1 MFVFVARESVRSSNP
16 MDDANWKATESNA
29 MGEGNENNNVADCL
43 SLPSNAAREN
53 EQQQQEQCG
62 GGDVGGSN
70 TLCGGAT
77 SKNENNKAFYNEST
91 GSKQAK
97 MRKLAH
103 EAALANVMTDL
114 DIIDNGYR
122 NSPYVIVDGDGVLFS
137 GAPKPRNEKE
147 RLLAVRAS
155 GILDIENKDA
165 DEHFDLLT
173 SICATALRVPMCL
186 VTIVGKN
193 KQTFRA
199 NIGLDATE
207 TKRENSFCGW
217 TLLPKEPKVLVV
229 EDAMQDFRFQTNEL
243 VLGPPHLRFYAG
255 APIIVRGVRFGSFC
269 VLDTKPRHDMSGED
283 LNLLTRLADA
293 CAKTIEKTAM
303 QMYFMDAIDD
313 SDRGFMLVSLGS
325 VDKKEEDDDC
335 RDKEKKEEEEERIP
349 DEYGNYIYNR
359 EDQENM
365 DEDEEERDATM
376 SIVYANKATKRLL
389 GFSKEKNFTGESLYT
404 LFSEASASGQIKPNP
419 GERSVDEFFEEIL
432 NDESEEKNEKTG
444 KMTKR
449 NFAREFSISK
459 EFSVTTPTTSA
470 TAKRGDEGKDATKEK
485 EKKNNNKNNKNM
497 VENMTQ
503 TSSRHVRV
511 KLSRKAS
518 TFQRIRKSGAKNST
532 LSPPPTPGSQDI
544 ILDNDNEGSE
554 EEDELNAS
562 QHLPKNLS
570 AFHVIV
576 VNITDITC
584 EVNERLRS
592 LKSVQE
598 K

>member
-1 MFVFVARESVRSSNP
+1 

-97 MRKLAH
+97 MRKIAH

-186 VTIVGKN
+186 VSIVGKN
-193 KQTFRA
+193 KQIFRA

-207 TKRENSFCGW
+207 TKRESSFCGW

-335 RDKEKKEEEEERIP
+335 RDKEKKEEEERIP

-459 EFSVTTPTTSA
+459 EFSVTTPTTPT

-497 VENMTQ
+497 IENMTP

-511 KLSRKAS
+511 ELSRKTS

-532 LSPPPTPGSQDI
+532 PSPPPPPGSQDI

-584 EVNERLRS
+584 EVNERLRL

>member
-1 MFVFVARESVRSSNP
+1 
-16 MDDANWKATESNA
+16 MDDAHWKATESNA

-53 EQQQQEQCG
+53 EQQQEQCG

-97 MRKLAH
+97 MRKIAH

-186 VTIVGKN
+186 VSIVGKN
-193 KQTFRA
+193 KQIFRA

-207 TKRENSFCGW
+207 TKRESSFCGW

-335 RDKEKKEEEEERIP
+335 RDKEKKEEEERIP

-449 NFAREFSISK
+449 NFARDFSISK

-485 EKKNNNKNNKNM
+485 EKKNNNKNNKSM

-511 KLSRKAS
+511 ELSRKMS

-532 LSPPPTPGSQDI
+532 PSPPPTPGSQDI

-584 EVNERLRS
+584 EVNERLQS

>member
-1 MFVFVARESVRSSNP
+1 

-97 MRKLAH
+97 MRKIAH

-186 VTIVGKN
+186 VTIVGEN
-193 KQTFRA
+193 KQVFRA

-207 TKRENSFCGW
+207 TKRESSFCGW

-325 VDKKEEDDDC
+325 VDTKEEDDDC
-335 RDKEKKEEEEERIP
+335 RNEEEKEEEERIP
-349 DEYGNYIYNR
+349 DEYVYNR
-359 EDQENM
+359 ENM
-365 DEDEEERDATM
+365 DEDEEERDAMM

-419 GERSVDEFFEEIL
+419 GERSVDEFFEELL

-444 KMTKR
+444 KTMKR

-459 EFSVTTPTTSA
+459 EFSVTTPITPA

-485 EKKNNNKNNKNM
+485 P
-497 VENMTQ
+497 

-511 KLSRKAS
+511 ELSRKTS

-532 LSPPPTPGSQDI
+532 PSPPPMPGSQDI

>member
-1 MFVFVARESVRSSNP
+1 

-29 MGEGNENNNVADCL
+29 MGEVNENNNVADFL
-43 SLPSNAAREN
+43 SLPSNAAKEN
-53 EQQQQEQCG
+53 EQQQEEQCG

-103 EAALANVMTDL
+103 EAALVNVMTDL

-186 VTIVGKN
+186 VTIVGEN
-193 KQTFRA
+193 KQVFRA

-207 TKRENSFCGW
+207 TKRESSFCGW

-325 VDKKEEDDDC
+325 VDTKEEDDDC
-335 RDKEKKEEEEERIP
+335 RNEEEKEEEERIP
-349 DEYGNYIYNR
+349 DEYVYNR
-359 EDQENM
+359 ENM
-365 DEDEEERDATM
+365 DEDEEERDAMM

-419 GERSVDEFFEEIL
+419 GERSVDEFFEELL

-444 KMTKR
+444 KTMKR

-459 EFSVTTPTTSA
+459 EFSVTTPITPA

-485 EKKNNNKNNKNM
+485 P
-497 VENMTQ
+497 

-511 KLSRKAS
+511 ELSRKTS

-532 LSPPPTPGSQDI
+532 PSPPPMPGSQDI

>member
-1 MFVFVARESVRSSNP
+1 

-29 MGEGNENNNVADCL
+29 LGEGNENNNVADCL

-53 EQQQQEQCG
+53 EQQQEQQEQQEQCG

-77 SKNENNKAFYNEST
+77 SKNEKNKAFYHESM

-97 MRKLAH
+97 ERKLAH

-155 GILDIENKDA
+155 GILDIESKDA

-186 VTIVGKN
+186 VSIVGRN
-193 KQTFRA
+193 KQVFRA

-207 TKRENSFCGW
+207 TKRESSFCGW

-229 EDAMQDFRFQTNEL
+229 EDTLQDFRFQTNDL

-255 APIIVRGVRFGSFC
+255 APITVRGVRFGSFC

-283 LNLLTRLADA
+283 LNLLTRCADA

-303 QMYFMDAIDD
+303 QMFFMDAIVD

-335 RDKEKKEEEEERIP
+335 RDEEEKEEEERIP
-349 DEYGNYIYNR
+349 DEYAYNR

-389 GFSKEKNFTGESLYT
+389 GFSKEKNFTGESLYK

-419 GERSVDEFFEEIL
+419 GERSVDEFFEELL

-444 KMTKR
+444 KTMKR
-449 NFAREFSISK
+449 KFAREFSISK
-459 EFSVTTPTTSA
+459 EFSVTTPTTPA
-470 TAKRGDEGKDATKEK
+470 TAKRGDEGKDATKGK
-485 EKKNNNKNNKNM
+485 P
-497 VENMTQ
+497 

-511 KLSRKAS
+511 ELSRKMS
-518 TFQRIRKSGAKNST
+518 TFQRVRKSGKSGAKNST
-532 LSPPPTPGSQDI
+532 PSPTPTPGLQDI

-576 VNITDITC
+576 ANITDITC

>member
-1 MFVFVARESVRSSNP
+1 

-29 MGEGNENNNVADCL
+29 MGEVNENNNVADCL
-43 SLPSNAAREN
+43 SLPSNAAKEN
-53 EQQQQEQCG
+53 EQQQEEQCG

-91 GSKQAK
+91 GSKRAK

-186 VTIVGKN
+186 VTIAGEN
-193 KQTFRA
+193 KQVFRA

-207 TKRENSFCGW
+207 TKRESSFCGW

-325 VDKKEEDDDC
+325 VDTKEEDDDC
-335 RDKEKKEEEEERIP
+335 RNEEEKEEEERIP
-349 DEYGNYIYNR
+349 DEYVYNR
-359 EDQENM
+359 ENM
-365 DEDEEERDATM
+365 DEDEEERDAMM

-419 GERSVDEFFEEIL
+419 GERSVDEFFEELL

-444 KMTKR
+444 KTMKR

-459 EFSVTTPTTSA
+459 EFSVTTPITPA

-485 EKKNNNKNNKNM
+485 P
-497 VENMTQ
+497 

-511 KLSRKAS
+511 ELSRKAS

-532 LSPPPTPGSQDI
+532 PSPPPMPGSQDI

>member
-1 MFVFVARESVRSSNP
+1 

-97 MRKLAH
+97 MRKIAH

-186 VTIVGKN
+186 VSIVGKN
-193 KQTFRA
+193 KQVFRA

-207 TKRENSFCGW
+207 TNRESSFCGW

-255 APIIVRGVRFGSFC
+255 APITVRGVRFGSFC

-303 QMYFMDAIDD
+303 QMYFMDVIDD

-335 RDKEKKEEEEERIP
+335 RDKEKEEEEEERIP

-485 EKKNNNKNNKNM
+485 EKKNNNKNNKSM

-511 KLSRKAS
+511 ELSRKAS
-518 TFQRIRKSGAKNST
+518 TFQRIRKSGAKNSPP
-532 LSPPPTPGSQDI
+532 SPPPTPGSQDI

-562 QHLPKNLS
+562 QQLPKNLS

>member
-1 MFVFVARESVRSSNP
+1 

-29 MGEGNENNNVADCL
+29 MGEGNENNVADCL

-53 EQQQQEQCG
+53 EQQREQCG

-186 VTIVGKN
+186 VTIVGKY
-193 KQTFRA
+193 KQVFRA

-207 TKRENSFCGW
+207 TKRESSFCGW

-325 VDKKEEDDDC
+325 VDNEEEDDDC
-335 RDKEKKEEEEERIP
+335 RNEEEKEEEEEERIP
-349 DEYGNYIYNR
+349 DEYVYNR
-359 EDQENM
+359 KDGENM

-389 GFSKEKNFTGESLYT
+389 GFSKEKNFTGESLYK
-404 LFSEASASGQIKPNP
+404 LFSEASAIGQIKPNP
-419 GERSVDEFFEEIL
+419 GESSVDEFFEELL

-444 KMTKR
+444 KTMKR

-459 EFSVTTPTTSA
+459 EFSVTIPTTPA

-497 VENMTQ
+497 VENMTP

-511 KLSRKAS
+511 ELSRKTS

-532 LSPPPTPGSQDI
+532 PSPPPTPGSQDI

>member
-16 MDDANWKATESNA
+16 MDDAHWKATESNA

-53 EQQQQEQCG
+53 EQQQQQEQCG

-97 MRKLAH
+97 MRKIAH

-186 VTIVGKN
+186 VSIVGKN
-193 KQTFRA
+193 KQIFRA

-207 TKRENSFCGW
+207 TKRESSFCGW

-389 GFSKEKNFTGESLYT
+389 GFSKEKNFTGESLYK

-419 GERSVDEFFEEIL
+419 GERSVDEFFEELL

-444 KMTKR
+444 KMMKR

-503 TSSRHVRV
+503 TSSRHIRV
-511 KLSRKAS
+511 ELSRKAS
-518 TFQRIRKSGAKNST
+518 TFQRIRKSGAKNSPP
-532 LSPPPTPGSQDI
+532 SPPTPGSQDI

-584 EVNERLRS
+584 EVNERLQS

>member
-1 MFVFVARESVRSSNP
+1 

-53 EQQQQEQCG
+53 EQQQQQEQQEQCG

-77 SKNENNKAFYNEST
+77 SKNENNKAFYNESM

-186 VTIVGKN
+186 VSIVGKN
-193 KQTFRA
+193 KQVFRA

-207 TKRENSFCGW
+207 TKRESSFCGW

-229 EDAMQDFRFQTNEL
+229 EDTMQDFRFQTNEL

-459 EFSVTTPTTSA
+459 EFSVTTPTTPA

-497 VENMTQ
+497 IENMTP

-511 KLSRKAS
+511 ELSRKTS

-532 LSPPPTPGSQDI
+532 PSPPPTPGSQDI

>member
-1 MFVFVARESVRSSNP
+1 

-29 MGEGNENNNVADCL
+29 MGEVNENNNVADCL
-43 SLPSNAAREN
+43 SLPSNAAKEN
-53 EQQQQEQCG
+53 EQQQEEQCG

-91 GSKQAK
+91 GSKRAK

-186 VTIVGKN
+186 VTIVGEN
-193 KQTFRA
+193 KQVFRA

-207 TKRENSFCGW
+207 TKRECSFCGW

-293 CAKTIEKTAM
+293 CTKTIEKTAM

-325 VDKKEEDDDC
+325 VDTKEEDDDC
-335 RDKEKKEEEEERIP
+335 RNEEEKEEEERIP
-349 DEYGNYIYNR
+349 DEYVYNR
-359 EDQENM
+359 ENM
-365 DEDEEERDATM
+365 DEDEEERDAMM

-404 LFSEASASGQIKPNP
+404 LFSEASASGQIKANP
-419 GERSVDEFFEEIL
+419 GERSVDEFFEELL

-444 KMTKR
+444 KTMKR

-459 EFSVTTPTTSA
+459 EFSVTTPITPA

-485 EKKNNNKNNKNM
+485 P
-497 VENMTQ
+497 

-511 KLSRKAS
+511 ELSRKTS

-532 LSPPPTPGSQDI
+532 PSPPPMPGSQDI

-592 LKSVQE
+592 LKSVKE

>member
-1 MFVFVARESVRSSNP
+1 
-16 MDDANWKATESNA
+16 MDDHWKATESNA
-29 MGEGNENNNVADCL
+29 MGEGNENVADCL

-53 EQQQQEQCG
+53 EQQQQQKQCG

-77 SKNENNKAFYNEST
+77 SKNENSKAFYNEST

-103 EAALANVMTDL
+103 EAALVNVMTDL

-186 VTIVGKN
+186 VSIVGKN
-193 KQTFRA
+193 KQIFRA
-199 NIGLDATE
+199 NVGLDATE
-207 TKRENSFCGW
+207 TKREASFCGW

-303 QMYFMDAIDD
+303 QMYFMDAIYD

-335 RDKEKKEEEEERIP
+335 RNEEEKEEEERIP
-349 DEYGNYIYNR
+349 DEYVYNR
-359 EDQENM
+359 EDRENM

-389 GFSKEKNFTGESLYT
+389 GFSKEKNFTGESLYK

-419 GERSVDEFFEEIL
+419 GERSVDEFFEELL

-459 EFSVTTPTTSA
+459 EFSVTTPTTPA
-470 TAKRGDEGKDATKEK
+470 TAKRGDEGKDVTKEK

-497 VENMTQ
+497 VENMTP

-511 KLSRKAS
+511 ELSRKTS

-532 LSPPPTPGSQDI
+532 SSPPPTPGSQDI
-544 ILDNDNEGSE
+544 ILDNDNEGSD

-592 LKSVQE
+592 LKSVRE

>member
-1 MFVFVARESVRSSNP
+1 

-29 MGEGNENNNVADCL
+29 LGEGNENNNVADCL

-53 EQQQQEQCG
+53 EQQQEQQEQQEQCG

-77 SKNENNKAFYNEST
+77 SKNEKNKAFYHESM

-97 MRKLAH
+97 ERKLAH

-186 VTIVGKN
+186 VSIVGRN
-193 KQTFRA
+193 KQVFRA

-207 TKRENSFCGW
+207 TKRESSFCGW

-229 EDAMQDFRFQTNEL
+229 EDTLQDFRFQTNDL

-255 APIIVRGVRFGSFC
+255 APITVRGVRFGSFC

-283 LNLLTRLADA
+283 LNLLTRCADA

-303 QMYFMDAIDD
+303 QMFFMDAIVD

-335 RDKEKKEEEEERIP
+335 RDEEEKEEEERIP
-349 DEYGNYIYNR
+349 DEYAYNR

-389 GFSKEKNFTGESLYT
+389 GFSKEKNFTGESLYK

-419 GERSVDEFFEEIL
+419 GERSVDEFFEELL

-444 KMTKR
+444 KTMKR
-449 NFAREFSISK
+449 KFAREFSISK
-459 EFSVTTPTTSA
+459 EFSVTTPTTPA
-470 TAKRGDEGKDATKEK
+470 TAKRGDEGKDATKGK
-485 EKKNNNKNNKNM
+485 P
-497 VENMTQ
+497 

-511 KLSRKAS
+511 ELSRKMS
-518 TFQRIRKSGAKNST
+518 TFQRVRKSGKSGAKNST
-532 LSPPPTPGSQDI
+532 PSPTPTPGLQDI

-576 VNITDITC
+576 ANITDITC

>member
-1 MFVFVARESVRSSNP
+1 

-29 MGEGNENNNVADCL
+29 MGEGNENNVADCL
-43 SLPSNAAREN
+43 SLPSNAAKEN
-53 EQQQQEQCG
+53 EQQQEEQCG

-103 EAALANVMTDL
+103 EAALVNVMTDL

-186 VTIVGKN
+186 VSIVGKN
-193 KQTFRA
+193 KQIFRA

-207 TKRENSFCGW
+207 TKRESSFCGW

-325 VDKKEEDDDC
+325 VDTKEEDDDC
-335 RDKEKKEEEEERIP
+335 RNEEEKEEEERIP
-349 DEYGNYIYNR
+349 DEYVYNR
-359 EDQENM
+359 ENM

-419 GERSVDEFFEEIL
+419 GERSVDEFFEELL

-444 KMTKR
+444 KTMKR

-459 EFSVTTPTTSA
+459 EFSVTTPITPA

-485 EKKNNNKNNKNM
+485 P
-497 VENMTQ
+497 

-511 KLSRKAS
+511 ELSRKTS

-532 LSPPPTPGSQDI
+532 SSPPPTPGSQDI

-592 LKSVQE
+592 LKSVRE

>member
-1 MFVFVARESVRSSNP
+1 

-97 MRKLAH
+97 MRKIAH

-186 VTIVGKN
+186 VSIVGRN
-193 KQTFRA
+193 KQVFRA

-207 TKRENSFCGW
+207 TKRESSFCGW

-335 RDKEKKEEEEERIP
+335 RDKEKKKEEEERIP

-365 DEDEEERDATM
+365 DKDEEECDATM

-404 LFSEASASGQIKPNP
+404 LFSEASASGQIKPNS

-444 KMTKR
+444 KTMKR

-459 EFSVTTPTTSA
+459 EFSVTTPTTPT

-485 EKKNNNKNNKNM
+485 EKKNNNKNM
-497 VENMTQ
+497 IENMTP

-511 KLSRKAS
+511 ELSRKTS

-532 LSPPPTPGSQDI
+532 PSPPPPPGSQDI

-584 EVNERLRS
+584 EVNERLRL

>member
-1 MFVFVARESVRSSNP
+1 
-16 MDDANWKATESNA
+16 MDAANWKATESNA

-103 EAALANVMTDL
+103 EATLANVMTDL

-186 VTIVGKN
+186 VSIVGKN
-193 KQTFRA
+193 KQIFRA

-207 TKRENSFCGW
+207 TKRESSFCGW

-229 EDAMQDFRFQTNEL
+229 EDTMQDFRFQTNEL

-335 RDKEKKEEEEERIP
+335 RDKEKKEEEERIP

-459 EFSVTTPTTSA
+459 EFSVTTPTTPT

-497 VENMTQ
+497 IENMTP

-511 KLSRKAS
+511 ELSRKTS

-532 LSPPPTPGSQDI
+532 PSPPPPPGSQDI

-584 EVNERLRS
+584 EVNERLQS

>member
-1 MFVFVARESVRSSNP
+1 

-29 MGEGNENNNVADCL
+29 MGEVNENNNVADCL
-43 SLPSNAAREN
+43 SLPSNAAKEN
-53 EQQQQEQCG
+53 EQQQEEQCG

-186 VTIVGKN
+186 VTIVGEN
-193 KQTFRA
+193 KQVFRA

-207 TKRENSFCGW
+207 TKRESSFCGW

-335 RDKEKKEEEEERIP
+335 RDKEKEEEEEERIP

-365 DEDEEERDATM
+365 DEDEEERDAMM

-419 GERSVDEFFEEIL
+419 GERSVDEFFEELL

-485 EKKNNNKNNKNM
+485 EKKNNNKNNKSM

-511 KLSRKAS
+511 ELSRKAS
-518 TFQRIRKSGAKNST
+518 TFQRIRKSGAKNSPP
-532 LSPPPTPGSQDI
+532 SPPTPGSQDI

>member
-1 MFVFVARESVRSSNP
+1 
-16 MDDANWKATESNA
+16 MDDANWKATESHA
-29 MGEGNENNNVADCL
+29 LGEGNENNNVADCL

-97 MRKLAH
+97 MRKIAH

-122 NSPYVIVDGDGVLFS
+122 NSPYVIVDGDGVSYS

-186 VTIVGKN
+186 VSIVGKN
-193 KQTFRA
+193 KQVFRS

-207 TKRENSFCGW
+207 TNRESSFCGW

-229 EDAMQDFRFQTNEL
+229 EDTMQDFRFQTNEL

-303 QMYFMDAIDD
+303 QMYFMDVIDD

-449 NFAREFSISK
+449 NFARDFSISK
-459 EFSVTTPTTSA
+459 EFSVTTPTTPT

-497 VENMTQ
+497 IENMTP

-511 KLSRKAS
+511 ELSRKTS

-532 LSPPPTPGSQDI
+532 PSPPPPPGSQDI

>member
-1 MFVFVARESVRSSNP
+1 
-16 MDDANWKATESNA
+16 
-29 MGEGNENNNVADCL
+29 
-43 SLPSNAAREN
+43 
-53 EQQQQEQCG
+53 
-62 GGDVGGSN
+62 
-70 TLCGGAT
+70 
-77 SKNENNKAFYNEST
+77 
-91 GSKQAK
+91 
-97 MRKLAH
+97 
-103 EAALANVMTDL
+103 
-114 DIIDNGYR
+114 
-122 NSPYVIVDGDGVLFS
+122 
-137 GAPKPRNEKE
+137 
-147 RLLAVRAS
+147 
-155 GILDIENKDA
+155 
-165 DEHFDLLT
+165 
-173 SICATALRVPMCL
+173 MCL
-186 VTIVGKN
+186 VSIVGRN
-193 KQTFRA
+193 KQVFRA

-207 TKRENSFCGW
+207 TKRESSFCGW

-229 EDAMQDFRFQTNEL
+229 EDTLQDFRFQTNDL

-255 APIIVRGVRFGSFC
+255 APITVRGVRFGSFC

-283 LNLLTRLADA
+283 LNLLTRCADA

-303 QMYFMDAIDD
+303 QMFFMDAIVD

-335 RDKEKKEEEEERIP
+335 RDEEEKEEEERIP
-349 DEYGNYIYNR
+349 DEYAYNR

-389 GFSKEKNFTGESLYT
+389 GFSKEKNFTGESLYK

-419 GERSVDEFFEEIL
+419 GERSVDEFFEELL

-444 KMTKR
+444 KTMKR
-449 NFAREFSISK
+449 KFAREFSISK
-459 EFSVTTPTTSA
+459 EFSVTTPTTPA
-470 TAKRGDEGKDATKEK
+470 TAKRGDEGKDATKGK
-485 EKKNNNKNNKNM
+485 P
-497 VENMTQ
+497 

-511 KLSRKAS
+511 ELSRKMS
-518 TFQRIRKSGAKNST
+518 TFQRVRKSGKSGAKNST
-532 LSPPPTPGSQDI
+532 PSPTPTPGLQDI

-576 VNITDITC
+576 ANITDITC

>member
-1 MFVFVARESVRSSNP
+1 
-16 MDDANWKATESNA
+16 MDAANWKATESNA

-103 EAALANVMTDL
+103 EATLANVMTDL

-186 VTIVGKN
+186 VSIVGKN
-193 KQTFRA
+193 KQIFRA

-207 TKRENSFCGW
+207 TKRESSFCGW

-335 RDKEKKEEEEERIP
+335 RDKEKKEEEERIP

-497 VENMTQ
+497 IENMTP

-511 KLSRKAS
+511 ELSRKTS

-532 LSPPPTPGSQDI
+532 PSPPPPPGSQDI

>member
-1 MFVFVARESVRSSNP
+1 
-16 MDDANWKATESNA
+16 MDDAHWKATESNA

-53 EQQQQEQCG
+53 EQQQEQCG

-103 EAALANVMTDL
+103 EATLANVMTDL

-186 VTIVGKN
+186 VSIVGKN
-193 KQTFRA
+193 KQIFRA

-207 TKRENSFCGW
+207 TKRESSFCGW

-229 EDAMQDFRFQTNEL
+229 EDAMQDFRFQTNDL

-303 QMYFMDAIDD
+303 QMYFMDVIDD

-404 LFSEASASGQIKPNP
+404 LFSEASASGQIKPNS

-485 EKKNNNKNNKNM
+485 EKKNNNKNNKSM

-511 KLSRKAS
+511 ELSRKTS

-532 LSPPPTPGSQDI
+532 PSPPPPPGSQDI

-584 EVNERLRS
+584 EVNERLQS

>member
-1 MFVFVARESVRSSNP
+1 
-16 MDDANWKATESNA
+16 MDDAHWKATESNA

-97 MRKLAH
+97 MRKIAH

-155 GILDIENKDA
+155 GILDVENKDA

-186 VTIVGKN
+186 VSIVGKN
-193 KQTFRA
+193 KQVFRA

-207 TKRENSFCGW
+207 TNRESSFCGW

-335 RDKEKKEEEEERIP
+335 RDKEKKEEEERIP

-376 SIVYANKATKRLL
+376 SIVYANTATKRLL

-459 EFSVTTPTTSA
+459 EFSVTTPTTPT

-497 VENMTQ
+497 IENMTP

-511 KLSRKAS
+511 ELSRKTS

-584 EVNERLRS
+584 EVNERLRL

>member
-1 MFVFVARESVRSSNP
+1 

-29 MGEGNENNNVADCL
+29 MGEVNENNNVADCL
-43 SLPSNAAREN
+43 SLPSNAAKEN
-53 EQQQQEQCG
+53 EQQQEEQCG

-91 GSKQAK
+91 GSKRAK

-186 VTIVGKN
+186 VTIAGKY
-193 KQTFRA
+193 KQVFRA

-207 TKRENSFCGW
+207 TKRESSFCGW

-325 VDKKEEDDDC
+325 VDTKEEDDDC
-335 RDKEKKEEEEERIP
+335 RNEEEKEEEERIP
-349 DEYGNYIYNR
+349 DEYVYNR
-359 EDQENM
+359 EDRENM
-365 DEDEEERDATM
+365 DEDEEERDAMM

-419 GERSVDEFFEEIL
+419 GERSVDEFFEELL

-444 KMTKR
+444 KTMKR

-459 EFSVTTPTTSA
+459 EFSVTTPITPA

-485 EKKNNNKNNKNM
+485 P
-497 VENMTQ
+497 

-511 KLSRKAS
+511 ELSRKTS

-532 LSPPPTPGSQDI
+532 PSPPPMPGSQDI

>member
-1 MFVFVARESVRSSNP
+1 
-16 MDDANWKATESNA
+16 MDDAHWKATESNA

-97 MRKLAH
+97 MRKIAH

-186 VTIVGKN
+186 VSIVGKN
-193 KQTFRA
+193 KQIFRA

-207 TKRENSFCGW
+207 TNRESSFCGW

-449 NFAREFSISK
+449 NFARDFSISK
-459 EFSVTTPTTSA
+459 EFSVTTPTTPT

-497 VENMTQ
+497 IENMTP

-511 KLSRKAS
+511 ELSRKTS

-532 LSPPPTPGSQDI
+532 PSPPPPPGSQDI

>member
-186 VTIVGKN
+186 VSIVGKN
-193 KQTFRA
+193 KQVFRA

-207 TKRENSFCGW
+207 TNRESSFCGW

-335 RDKEKKEEEEERIP
+335 RDKEKEEEEEERIP

-485 EKKNNNKNNKNM
+485 EKKNNNKNNKSM

-511 KLSRKAS
+511 ELSRKAS
-518 TFQRIRKSGAKNST
+518 TFQRIRKSGAKNSPP
-532 LSPPPTPGSQDI
+532 SPPTPGSQDI

-584 EVNERLRS
+584 EVNERLQS

>member
-1 MFVFVARESVRSSNP
+1 

-29 MGEGNENNNVADCL
+29 MGEVNENNNVADCL
-43 SLPSNAAREN
+43 SLPSNAAKEN
-53 EQQQQEQCG
+53 EQQQEEQCG

-70 TLCGGAT
+70 TLFGGAT

-91 GSKQAK
+91 GSKRAK

-186 VTIVGKN
+186 VTIVGEN
-193 KQTFRA
+193 KQVFRA

-207 TKRENSFCGW
+207 TKRESSFCGW

-325 VDKKEEDDDC
+325 VDKKVEDDDC
-335 RDKEKKEEEEERIP
+335 RNEEEKEEEERIP
-349 DEYGNYIYNR
+349 DEYVYNR
-359 EDQENM
+359 EDRENM

-419 GERSVDEFFEEIL
+419 GERSVDEFFEELL

-459 EFSVTTPTTSA
+459 EFSVTTPTTPA
-470 TAKRGDEGKDATKEK
+470 TAKRGDEGKDVTKEK

-497 VENMTQ
+497 VENMTP

-511 KLSRKAS
+511 ELSRKTS

-532 LSPPPTPGSQDI
+532 PSPPPMPGSQDI

>member
-1 MFVFVARESVRSSNP
+1 

-77 SKNENNKAFYNEST
+77 SKNENNKALYNEST

-293 CAKTIEKTAM
+293 CAKMIEKTAM

-325 VDKKEEDDDC
+325 
-335 RDKEKKEEEEERIP
+335 
-349 DEYGNYIYNR
+349 
-359 EDQENM
+359 ENM

-459 EFSVTTPTTSA
+459 EFS
-470 TAKRGDEGKDATKEK
+470 

-511 KLSRKAS
+511 ELSRKAS

>member
-1 MFVFVARESVRSSNP
+1 
-16 MDDANWKATESNA
+16 MDDHWKATESNA
-29 MGEGNENNNVADCL
+29 MGEGNENVADCL

-53 EQQQQEQCG
+53 EQQQQQKQCG

-77 SKNENNKAFYNEST
+77 SKNENSKAFYNEST

-103 EAALANVMTDL
+103 EAALVNVMTDL

-186 VTIVGKN
+186 VTIVGEN
-193 KQTFRA
+193 KQVFRA

-207 TKRENSFCGW
+207 TKRESSFCGW

-293 CAKTIEKTAM
+293 CAKTIEKTVM

-335 RDKEKKEEEEERIP
+335 RNEEEKEEEERIP
-349 DEYGNYIYNR
+349 DEYVYNR
-359 EDQENM
+359 EDRENM
-365 DEDEEERDATM
+365 DEDEEERDAMM

-389 GFSKEKNFTGESLYT
+389 GFSKEKNFTGESLYK

-419 GERSVDEFFEEIL
+419 GERSVDEFFEELL

-459 EFSVTTPTTSA
+459 EFSVTTPTTPA

-485 EKKNNNKNNKNM
+485 P
-497 VENMTQ
+497 

-511 KLSRKAS
+511 ELSRKTS

-532 LSPPPTPGSQDI
+532 SSPPPTPGSQDI
-544 ILDNDNEGSE
+544 ILDNDNEGSD

-592 LKSVQE
+592 LKSVRE

>member
-1 MFVFVARESVRSSNP
+1 

-29 MGEGNENNNVADCL
+29 MGEVNENNNVADCL
-43 SLPSNAAREN
+43 SLPSNAAKEN
-53 EQQQQEQCG
+53 EQQQEEQCG

-91 GSKQAK
+91 GSKRAK

-186 VTIVGKN
+186 VTIVGEN
-193 KQTFRA
+193 KHVFRA

-207 TKRENSFCGW
+207 TKRESSFCGW

-313 SDRGFMLVSLGS
+313 SDRGFMLGSLGS
-325 VDKKEEDDDC
+325 VDTKEEDDDC
-335 RDKEKKEEEEERIP
+335 RNEEEKEEKERIP
-349 DEYGNYIYNR
+349 DEYVYNR
-359 EDQENM
+359 ENM
-365 DEDEEERDATM
+365 DEDEEERDAMM

-419 GERSVDEFFEEIL
+419 GERSVDEFFEELL

-444 KMTKR
+444 KTMKR

-459 EFSVTTPTTSA
+459 EFSVTTPITPA

-485 EKKNNNKNNKNM
+485 P
-497 VENMTQ
+497 

-511 KLSRKAS
+511 ELSRKTS

-532 LSPPPTPGSQDI
+532 PSPPPMPGSQDI

>member
-1 MFVFVARESVRSSNP
+1 

-97 MRKLAH
+97 MRKIAH

-186 VTIVGKN
+186 VSIVGKN
-193 KQTFRA
+193 KQIFRA

-207 TKRENSFCGW
+207 TKRESSFCGW

-229 EDAMQDFRFQTNEL
+229 EDTMQDFRFQTNEL

-325 VDKKEEDDDC
+325 GDKKEEDDDC

-459 EFSVTTPTTSA
+459 EFSVTTPTTPT

-485 EKKNNNKNNKNM
+485 EKKNNNKNNKSM

-511 KLSRKAS
+511 ELSRKTS

-532 LSPPPTPGSQDI
+532 PSPPPPPGSQDI

>member
-1 MFVFVARESVRSSNP
+1 

-103 EAALANVMTDL
+103 EATLANVMTDL

-186 VTIVGKN
+186 VSIVGKN
-193 KQTFRA
+193 KQIFRA

-207 TKRENSFCGW
+207 TKRESSFCGW

-404 LFSEASASGQIKPNP
+404 LFSEASASGQIKPNS

-459 EFSVTTPTTSA
+459 EFSVTTPTTPT

-497 VENMTQ
+497 IENMTP

-511 KLSRKAS
+511 ELSRKTS

-584 EVNERLRS
+584 EVNERLQS

>member
-1 MFVFVARESVRSSNP
+1 

-335 RDKEKKEEEEERIP
+335 RDKEKEEEEEERIP

-470 TAKRGDEGKDATKEK
+470 TAKRGDEGKDATKGK
-485 EKKNNNKNNKNM
+485 P
-497 VENMTQ
+497 

-511 KLSRKAS
+511 ELSRKMS
-518 TFQRIRKSGAKNST
+518 TFQRIRKSGKSGAKNST
-532 LSPPPTPGSQDI
+532 PSPPPTPGLQDI

-562 QHLPKNLS
+562 QQLPKNLS

-584 EVNERLRS
+584 EVNERLQS

>member
-1 MFVFVARESVRSSNP
+1 

-29 MGEGNENNNVADCL
+29 MGEVNENNNVADCL
-43 SLPSNAAREN
+43 SLPSNAAKEN
-53 EQQQQEQCG
+53 EQQQEEQCG

-91 GSKQAK
+91 GSKRAK

-186 VTIVGKN
+186 VTIAGEN
-193 KQTFRA
+193 KQVFRA

-207 TKRENSFCGW
+207 TKRESSFCGW

-325 VDKKEEDDDC
+325 VDTKEEDDDC
-335 RDKEKKEEEEERIP
+335 RNEEEKEEEERIP
-349 DEYGNYIYNR
+349 DEYVYNR
-359 EDQENM
+359 ENM
-365 DEDEEERDATM
+365 DEDEEERDAMM

-419 GERSVDEFFEEIL
+419 GERSVDEFFEELL

-444 KMTKR
+444 KTMKR

-459 EFSVTTPTTSA
+459 EFSVTTPITPA

-485 EKKNNNKNNKNM
+485 P
-497 VENMTQ
+497 

-511 KLSRKAS
+511 ELSRKTS

-532 LSPPPTPGSQDI
+532 PSPPPMPGSQDI

>member
-1 MFVFVARESVRSSNP
+1 
-16 MDDANWKATESNA
+16 

-43 SLPSNAAREN
+43 SLPSNAVREN
-53 EQQQQEQCG
+53 EQQQQQEQCG

-97 MRKLAH
+97 MRKIAH

-173 SICATALRVPMCL
+173 SICATVLRVPMCL
-186 VTIVGKN
+186 VSIVTEN
-193 KQTFRA
+193 KQVFRA

-207 TKRENSFCGW
+207 TNRESSFCGW

-376 SIVYANKATKRLL
+376 SIVYANTATKRLL

-459 EFSVTTPTTSA
+459 DFSVTTPTTPT

-497 VENMTQ
+497 IENMTP

-511 KLSRKAS
+511 ELSRKTS

-584 EVNERLRS
+584 EVNERLRL

>member
-1 MFVFVARESVRSSNP
+1 

-29 MGEGNENNNVADCL
+29 MGEVNENNNVADCL
-43 SLPSNAAREN
+43 SLPSNAAKEN
-53 EQQQQEQCG
+53 EQQQEEQCG

-91 GSKQAK
+91 GSKRAK

-325 VDKKEEDDDC
+325 VDTKEEDDDC
-335 RDKEKKEEEEERIP
+335 RNEEEKEEEERIP
-349 DEYGNYIYNR
+349 DEYVYNR
-359 EDQENM
+359 ENM
-365 DEDEEERDATM
+365 DEDEEERDAMM

-444 KMTKR
+444 KTMKR

-459 EFSVTTPTTSA
+459 EFSVTTPITPA

-485 EKKNNNKNNKNM
+485 P
-497 VENMTQ
+497 

-511 KLSRKAS
+511 ELSRKTS

-532 LSPPPTPGSQDI
+532 PSPPPMPGSQDI

>member
-1 MFVFVARESVRSSNP
+1 

-97 MRKLAH
+97 MRKIAH

-186 VTIVGKN
+186 VSIVGKN
-193 KQTFRA
+193 KQVFRA

-207 TKRENSFCGW
+207 TNRESSFCGW

-229 EDAMQDFRFQTNEL
+229 EDAMQDFRFQTNDL

-459 EFSVTTPTTSA
+459 DFSVTTPTTPT

-497 VENMTQ
+497 IENMTP

-511 KLSRKAS
+511 ELSRKTS
-518 TFQRIRKSGAKNST
+518 TFQRIRKSGAKNSPP
-532 LSPPPTPGSQDI
+532 SPPPPPGSQDI

-584 EVNERLRS
+584 EVNERLRL

>member
-1 MFVFVARESVRSSNP
+1 
-16 MDDANWKATESNA
+16 
-29 MGEGNENNNVADCL
+29 
-43 SLPSNAAREN
+43 
-53 EQQQQEQCG
+53 
-62 GGDVGGSN
+62 
-70 TLCGGAT
+70 
-77 SKNENNKAFYNEST
+77 
-91 GSKQAK
+91 
-97 MRKLAH
+97 
-103 EAALANVMTDL
+103 
-114 DIIDNGYR
+114 
-122 NSPYVIVDGDGVLFS
+122 
-137 GAPKPRNEKE
+137 
-147 RLLAVRAS
+147 LLAVRAS

-186 VTIVGKN
+186 VSIVGKD
-193 KQTFRA
+193 KQIFRA

-207 TKRENSFCGW
+207 TKRESSFCGW

-335 RDKEKKEEEEERIP
+335 RDKEKEEEEEERIP

-485 EKKNNNKNNKNM
+485 EKKNNNKNNKSM

-511 KLSRKAS
+511 ELSRKAS

-532 LSPPPTPGSQDI
+532 PSPPPPGSQDI

-562 QHLPKNLS
+562 QQLPKNLS

>member
-1 MFVFVARESVRSSNP
+1 
-16 MDDANWKATESNA
+16 
-29 MGEGNENNNVADCL
+29 
-43 SLPSNAAREN
+43 
-53 EQQQQEQCG
+53 
-62 GGDVGGSN
+62 
-70 TLCGGAT
+70 
-77 SKNENNKAFYNEST
+77 
-91 GSKQAK
+91 
-97 MRKLAH
+97 
-103 EAALANVMTDL
+103 
-114 DIIDNGYR
+114 
-122 NSPYVIVDGDGVLFS
+122 
-137 GAPKPRNEKE
+137 
-147 RLLAVRAS
+147 
-155 GILDIENKDA
+155 
-165 DEHFDLLT
+165 
-173 SICATALRVPMCL
+173 
-186 VTIVGKN
+186 
-193 KQTFRA
+193 
-199 NIGLDATE
+199 
-207 TKRENSFCGW
+207 
-217 TLLPKEPKVLVV
+217 
-229 EDAMQDFRFQTNEL
+229 
-243 VLGPPHLRFYAG
+243 
-255 APIIVRGVRFGSFC
+255 
-269 VLDTKPRHDMSGED
+269 

-293 CAKTIEKTAM
+293 CAKTIEKTVM

-335 RDKEKKEEEEERIP
+335 RNEEEKEEEERIP
-349 DEYGNYIYNR
+349 DEYVYNR
-359 EDQENM
+359 EDRENM

-389 GFSKEKNFTGESLYT
+389 GFSKEKNFTGESLYK

-419 GERSVDEFFEEIL
+419 GERSVDEFFEELL

-444 KMTKR
+444 KTMKR

-459 EFSVTTPTTSA
+459 EFSVTTPITPA

-485 EKKNNNKNNKNM
+485 P
-497 VENMTQ
+497 

-511 KLSRKAS
+511 ELSRKTS

-532 LSPPPTPGSQDI
+532 PSPPPMPGSQDI